1 MTLKRVFRLRRKCRA
16 VVTMDRTALLEEALT
31 LITGDRHDTYG
42 EASQHFAEIAR
53 LWSMLL
59 GQEIKPA
66 QVTLCLAAIKL
77 IRLSGKLDHQ
87 DSWVDLIGYAALGGE
102 LSNQE

>member
-1 MTLKRVFRLRRKCRA
+1 MTLKRVFRLRRRCRA

-66 QVTLCLAAIKL
+66 QVTLCLAAMKL
-77 IRLSGKLDHQ
+77 IRLSGNLSHQ
-87 DSWVDLIGYAALGGE
+87 DSWVDLAGYAALGGE
-102 LSNQE
+102 LSN